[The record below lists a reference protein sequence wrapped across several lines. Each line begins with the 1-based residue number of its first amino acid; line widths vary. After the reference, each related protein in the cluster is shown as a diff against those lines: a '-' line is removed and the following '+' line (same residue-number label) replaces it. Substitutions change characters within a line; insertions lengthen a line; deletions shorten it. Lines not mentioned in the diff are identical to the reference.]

1 MINHKRA
8 EVFLKPMIVF
18 FNLYSRQ
25 ICIVSA
31 FDKMQRRPD
40 LKNWVFIRDR
50 TLLLK
55 ATQQSMEKT
64 PTSRH
69 RQKTSAT
76 APHFDFWTW
85 QSLQTGWLTQ
95 SSVSS
100 VYIKIQ
106 EHS

>member
-1 MINHKRA
+1 MWKY
-8 EVFLKPMIVF
+8 IV
-18 FNLYSRQ
+18 
-25 ICIVSA
+25 
-31 FDKMQRRPD
+31 
-40 LKNWVFIRDR
+40 
-50 TLLLK
+50 LK
-55 ATQQSMEKT
+55 ATEVIQTLERKT

-106 EHS
+106 EQEEDGGAFNSNCFYN